1 MDMRN
6 VSVVALSSL
15 ALLVLGFA
23 PAGANACTSF
33 FIGGHDGRLMGFSYD
48 WPVPGGRLI
57 VNPIGLV
64 KTALVKDGLNPASW
78 TAKFGSV
85 TFNQYGREF
94 PNGGMNRAGLAMHVL
109 WLDGSSYPTSEGPA
123 IDALQWI
130 QYCLDNFKTVGEV
143 AESARTMAIS
153 SPASLHF
160 FACDAAGSCAVI
172 EFLNGAPV
180 IRAGDELP
188 LPLLTNS
195 TYASSIAALDRSL
208 GYGGAVAPGDQDASL
223 ERFVRAATRL
233 NTIRRDDP
241 AVPLER
247 AFAML
252 AEVGTADDNQW
263 RIVYDLRAKAID
275 FTLRGKPERVR
286 LLLTALDFQCGEGAV
301 KSLDLSGPL
310 PADAGSALTPYRP
323 EDNLELVRSSIARTE
338 FLQPFPEERL
348 LGMAAYPTG
357 LSCAP
362 PRQPAANGTPGPRP
376 FPVD

>member
-1 MDMRN
+1 MDRRI

-23 PAGANACTSF
+23 PAGADACTGLF
-33 FIGGHDGRLMGFSYD
+33 VGGHDGRLMAFSYD
-48 WPVPGGRLI
+48 WPVPGGRLM
-57 VNPIGLV
+57 VNPNGLV

-78 TAKFGSV
+78 TARFGSV

-94 PNGGMNRAGLAMHVL
+94 PNGGMNRAGLAMHAL
-109 WLDGSSYPTSEGPA
+109 WLDGSSYPASDGPA

-130 QYCLDNFKTVGEV
+130 QYCLDSFKTVGEV
-143 AESARTMAIS
+143 AQSASTMAIS

-160 FACDAAGSCAVI
+160 FACDADGSCAVI
-172 EFLNGAPV
+172 EFLDGAPV
-180 IRAGDELP
+180 IRAGEELP

-208 GYGGAVAPGDQDASL
+208 GYGGAVAPSDQNESL
-223 ERFVRAATRL
+223 ERFVRSATRL

-241 AVPLER
+241 AEPLER

-252 AEVGTADDNQW
+252 GEVGTGDDNQW
-263 RIVYDLRAKAID
+263 RIVYDLRAKVIH
-275 FTLRGKPERVR
+275 FTVRGKTERAR
-286 LLLTALDFQCGEGAV
+286 LGLTALDFQCHEGAV
-301 KSLDLSGPL
+301 KTFDLAGFIPGDVA
-310 PADAGSALTPYRP
+310 PALKPYRP

-348 LGMAAYPTG
+348 LGMAAYPGG
-357 LSCAP
+357 LQCAP
-362 PRQPAANGTPGPRP
+362 SRQPPATGTPGPTP
-376 FPVD
+376 YPVD

>member
-1 MDMRN
+1 MNMRN

-23 PAGANACTSF
+23 PAGAGACTSF
-33 FIGGHDGRLMGFSYD
+33 FIGGHDGRLMAFSYD
-48 WPVPGGRLI
+48 WPVPGGRLM
-57 VNPIGLV
+57 VNPNGLV
-64 KTALVKDGLNPASW
+64 KTALVKDGLDPASW

-94 PNGGMNRAGLAMHVL
+94 PNGGLNRAGLAMHAL
-109 WLDGSSYPTSEGPA
+109 WLDGSSYPVSEGPA

-130 QYCLDNFKTVGEV
+130 QYCLDSFKTVGEV

-172 EFLNGAPV
+172 EFLNGTPV

-208 GYGGAVAPGDQDASL
+208 GYGGAVAPSDENESL
-223 ERFVRAATRL
+223 ERFVRSANRL

-252 AEVGTADDNQW
+252 AEVGNRDENQW
-263 RIVYDLRAKAID
+263 RIVYDLRAKAIHC
-275 FTLRGKPERVR
+275 TLRGKPERVS
-286 LLLTALDFQCGEGAV
+286 LVLTALDFQCGEGAV
-301 KSLDLSGPL
+301 KTLDLAGPI
-310 PADAGSALTPYRP
+310 PADAAAAFKPYRP

-338 FLQPFPEERL
+338 FLQPFPEEQL
-348 LGMAAYPTG
+348 LGMASYPNG
-357 LSCAP
+357 LMCAP
-362 PRQPAANGTPGPRP
+362 SRQPAAKGTPGPRP
-376 FPVD
+376 PVD